1 MSDAPSPVA
10 ADRWAVA
17 AGIAVLA
24 LGVGLVTQNRAVL
37 VATAVPLAFVAYGRL
52 STPPTP
58 ELSARRSFDP
68 PRPAVGERVAVTVT
82 VRNRG
87 PALRDCRLADAVPG
101 ALGVVDGPAAAAT
114 TLRAGEEAEFTY
126 TVRARRGD
134 HEFGPVRAAAV
145 GGGGD
150 AATAELSAE
159 SRLRCR
165 ATGAADDGSA
175 PSTASGDAATDSR
188 GGGVEFHAVREYR
201 RADPLS
207 RVDWRRFARTGE
219 LATVEFR
226 EDRSATVAIVVDA
239 TAPTF
244 RRAAADAP
252 TAVEYALFAAEGAF
266 EALVERDATVSL
278 AFYPDAPAALGPG
291 TGVDHRTLG
300 RRAFDAYGPG
310 ATRDPAEVPVALG
323 TAGDPARRDGW
334 EGSPESPEGPGPG
347 AGHGNHGGGGPAAAD
362 TGTDGSRDGS
372 GVRSDGGGD
381 PFGDAFE
388 PAGGP
393 GGDDAVGED
402 DAGDDATGSESDG
415 HESDADPEPYDPGTA
430 FGGDGED
437 GHGEPDPVTA
447 LRASLPSGARV
458 LFCSP
463 LLDDAAADLVRTLR
477 ADEHDVRVLSP
488 ALDAPTPATRLS
500 AFERADRLATLRGD
514 GVGVVDW
521 ADEPLREALARVLRE
536 W

>member
-1 MSDAPSPVA
+1 MSDPPSPVA

-17 AGIAVLA
+17 VGIAVLA
-24 LGVGLVTQNRAVL
+24 LGFGLVTQNRAVL
-37 VATAVPLAFVAYGRL
+37 VATVVPLAFVAYGRL
-52 STPPTP
+52 STAPTP

-68 PRPAVGERVAVTVT
+68 ARPAVGERVAVTVT

-87 PALRDCRLADAVPG
+87 AALRDCRLADTVPG

-114 TLRAGEEAEFTY
+114 TLRAGEETEFTY

-145 GGGGD
+145 GGGD
-150 AATAELSAE
+150 AATVELSAE

-165 ATGAADDGSA
+165 ATGAADESGA
-175 PSTASGDAATDSR
+175 PTTASGDATTNSR
-188 GGGVEFHAVREYR
+188 GGGVEFHAVREYQR
-201 RADPLS
+201 TDPLS

-239 TAPTF
+239 TASTF

-266 EALVERDATVSL
+266 EALLERDATVAL

-310 ATRDPAEVPVALG
+310 GTRDPAGEPSEL
-323 TAGDPARRDGW
+323 
-334 EGSPESPEGPGPG
+334 
-347 AGHGNHGGGGPAAAD
+347 
-362 TGTDGSRDGS
+362 
-372 GVRSDGGGD
+372 RSDGGGD

-393 GGDDAVGED
+393 GGDDEG
-402 DAGDDATGSESDG
+402 DAGADAVSSESS
-415 HESDADPEPYDPGTA
+415 ERDPGRYDPGTA
-430 FGGDGED
+430 FGGDGGA
-437 GHGEPDPVTA
+437 GHEEPDPVTA

-463 LLDDAAADLVRTLR
+463 LLDDGAADLVRTLR

-488 ALDAPTPATRLS
+488 ALDAPTPAARLP
-500 AFERADRLATLRGD
+500 ALERADRLAALRGE
-514 GVGVVDW
+514 GIGVVDW
-521 ADEPLREALARVLRE
+521 TDEPLREALARALRE